1 LTHDQLAQLQIEELR
16 READKRHLAKLAA
29 DDRSKSTRL
38 TLRQR
43 IDRSRRRLL
52 PAD

>member
-1 LTHDQLAQLQIEELR
+1 MIHDQLAQLQIEELR
-16 READKRHLAKLAA
+16 RDADQRHLARFAA
-29 DDRSKSTRL
+29 DERAKPTRL